1 VGLKD
6 LSFGLVFWFYSGRW
20 DERLAGGNMGASE
33 SKDQMTSC
41 RVKKAELAKSIIRS
55 YFDDL
60 EKVQEMRTKK
70 GEKLE
75 LQIQG
80 LPEAEQER
88 KRKEFMEKAM
98 AFHFITRRRV
108 TVNDFNIIRRIG
120 KGSFGEVHLV
130 QHKTTQAFYAMK
142 LLSKERM
149 IEHGQVAHAWVER
162 YALTRA
168 GRHPYVVELYFCFQ
182 DKKFLYLIME
192 YVPGGDMLTMLTR
205 EERLGEDFARFYIA
219 ELIVAVDALHVE
231 GIIHRDL
238 KPDNVLFGSGG
249 HVRLSDFGLSKV
261 LYDEINPTDLEGSR
275 TSLSDAGDRL
285 SNTFRSSDTSERI
298 AKWKQLSRH
307 QAFSAVGTPNY
318 IAPEVLMTGRY
329 DETSDW
335 WSLGIIMYEML
346 VGYPPFWSSSPASTC
361 RKILGWK
368 ENLKFPKDIDMS
380 PEAKDLIHRLICA
393 PIDRLGRKKGKAEF
407 EEHAFFKNKLNFD
420 RLSSIRAPFVPELVA
435 PDDTRYFDVP
445 SDASPEDSGT
455 YHDLSSTEMVEN
467 YKRATV
473 RNRFLQRSY
482 GGDFAGYSY
491 MNFTAMGGLESSEA
505 FQTAHDIP
513 DEFIL
518 MSISGDAERKE
529 VADEAEC
536 KEEAEFRACP
546 PALAKLP
553 KKSKKPKDTKTVNFV
568 AAERELKEGKRSP
581 VAIESTERRP
591 EEVLN
596 GLGESKNLG
605 EVTNGNV
612 PVPVQVQ
619 ISL

>member
-1 VGLKD
+1 M
-6 LSFGLVFWFYSGRW
+6 
-20 DERLAGGNMGASE
+20 GGSE
-33 SKDQMTSC
+33 SKDQIVSSKE
-41 RVKKAELAKSIIRS
+41 KKAELAKNIIRS

-75 LQIQG
+75 LEIQG

-120 KGSFGEVHLV
+120 KGSFGEVYLV
-130 QHKTTQAFYAMK
+130 QHKTTLAFYAMK

-238 KPDNVLFGSGG
+238 KPDNVLFGSAG

-261 LYDEINPTDLEGSR
+261 LFDEKEIDPTDLEGSR
-275 TSLSDAGDRL
+275 TSLSDAGERRL
-285 SNTFRSSDTSERI
+285 SNTFRSSDTGERI

-318 IAPEVLMTGRY
+318 ISPEVLMTGRY

-335 WSLGIIMYEML
+335 WSLGIIMFEML

-368 ENLKFPKDIDMS
+368 EHLKFPKDVDIS
-380 PEAKDLIHRLICA
+380 PEAKDLIQRLICA
-393 PIDRLGRKKGKAEF
+393 PKDRLGRKKGRAEF
-407 EEHAFFKNKLNFD
+407 EEHAFFKKKLKFD
-420 RLSSIRAPFVPELVA
+420 RLSSVRAPFVPELVA
-435 PDDTRYFDVP
+435 ADDTRYFDVP
-445 SDASPEDSGT
+445 SDGSPEDSET
-455 YHDLSSTEMVEN
+455 YNDLSSTEMVEK

-505 FQTAHDIP
+505 FQSGHDIP
-513 DEFIL
+513 DDFIL
-518 MSISGDAERKE
+518 MSLSGDAERTE
-529 VADEAEC
+529 VENEAES
-536 KEEAEFRACP
+536 KGETEHAARP
-546 PALAKLP
+546 PAFAKLQ
-553 KKSKKPKDTKTVNFV
+553 KKSKKPKDTKTVNF
-568 AAERELKEGKRSP
+568 AAAKGEMVECKRSP
-581 VAIESTERRP
+581 LTMESTERRP
-591 EEVLN
+591 EEALS
-596 GLGESKNLG
+596 GLGEAKNLD

-612 PVPVQVQ
+612 PVPLQVQ
-619 ISL
+619 ISS